1 MGGTSLKL
9 ALPVF
14 MTFAYDFAVLP
25 VGSSPADIGFSR
37 VTGYVPWN
45 EGGLVSV
52 Y

>member
-9 ALPVF
+9 ALPVS

-25 VGSSPADIGFSR
+25 AESSPADIGFSR
-37 VTGYVPWN
+37 VMGCVPWN